1 MAIKRS
7 APKTAIKQRA
17 PKTPEEEVVDSFIS
31 GAAAAPPPELPWRRA
46 SDIPVTLNTRIPHR
60 LAAKLEWLKDRKG
73 IAKAAAVEEALSAW
87 VSAEL
92 RRYGIREE
100 DE

>member
-1 MAIKRS
+1 MVSRIRKS
-7 APKTAIKQRA
+7 APKT
-17 PKTPEEEVVDSFIS
+17 PKEEVVDSFIS

-87 VSAEL
+87 VSEEL
-92 RRYGIREE
+92 RRYGIQE
-100 DE
+100 DDE